1 LAKFWLI
8 KTEPASY
15 SWDDLLREGE
25 TVWNGVRNHRAAANL
40 RAMAVGDLALFYHS
54 VTGKEI
60 VGIAEVSVAG
70 ILDPTDPEGKWPA
83 VKVTPLRPMARPVT
97 LAEIKAETALPDIE
111 LVRLSRLSVAVIE
124 PAEWDH
130 IMLMAGE

>member
-60 VGIAEVSVAG
+60 VGIAVVSVAG

-83 VKVTPLRPMARPVT
+83 VKVTPVRPMARAVT
-97 LAEIKAETALPDIE
+97 LAEIKADTALPDIE